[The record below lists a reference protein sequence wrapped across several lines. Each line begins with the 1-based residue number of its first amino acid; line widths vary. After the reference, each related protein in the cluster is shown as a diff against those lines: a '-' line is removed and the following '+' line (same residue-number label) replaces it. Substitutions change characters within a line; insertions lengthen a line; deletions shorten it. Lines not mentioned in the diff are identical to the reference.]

1 MSHESETDRKQCMK
15 INWGDCF
22 RVLTF
27 RKPTP
32 KDQHDRNQY
41 QQLAPQVRYLAYYFG
56 PRFNERSSE

>member
-1 MSHESETDRKQCMK
+1 MSHESETDKKQCMK

-41 QQLAPQVRYLAYYFG
+41 QQLAPQVRYLA
-56 PRFNERSSE
+56 